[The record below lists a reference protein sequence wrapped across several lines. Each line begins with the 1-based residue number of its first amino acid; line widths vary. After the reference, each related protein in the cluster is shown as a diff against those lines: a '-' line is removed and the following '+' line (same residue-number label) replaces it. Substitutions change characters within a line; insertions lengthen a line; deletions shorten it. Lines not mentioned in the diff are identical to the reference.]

1 MRSPLGMCRT
11 GLSAAAALV
20 LLTACGGSGDEKS
33 DSAASSA
40 PTTSA
45 SETSAD
51 AAGSQFCTEAAGVQ
65 QRVGATFSGGSD
77 PASLPKVLQEAATQ
91 IRAIEPPEELAD
103 DWTSFADGIEK
114 IAEAAQIDF
123 NDKAAVA
130 KFQQQ
135 VGQLQQ
141 QYGGAFTNVQNYLTD
156 QCGFTESPPETSAPT
171 S

>member
-1 MRSPLGMCRT
+1 MRPPVRLCRT

-45 SETSAD
+45 SESSAD
-51 AAGSQFCTEAAGVQ
+51 AAGSPFCTEAAAVQ

-77 PASLPKVLQEAATQ
+77 PATLPKVLQEAATQ
-91 IRAIEPPEELAD
+91 IRAIEPPDELAD
-103 DWTSFADGIEK
+103 DWTSFADGIEQIAKAAK
-114 IAEAAQIDF
+114 INFDDQ
-123 NDKAAVA
+123 AAVA
-130 KFQQQ
+130 TFRQQ

-141 QYGGAFTNVQNYLTD
+141 QYGEAFTNVQNYLTD
-156 QCGFTESPPETSAPT
+156 DCGFTESPTETSAPT

>member
-1 MRSPLGMCRT
+1 MRTSLRLCRT

-51 AAGSQFCTEAAGVQ
+51 AAGSQFCTEAAAVQ
-65 QRVGATFSGGSD
+65 QRIGATFSGGSD

-91 IRAIEPPEELAD
+91 IRAIEPPAELAD
-103 DWTSFADGIEK
+103 DWTSFADGIEE
-114 IAEAAQIDF
+114 IAKAAQVDF
-123 NDKAAVA
+123 NDQAAVA
-130 KFQQQ
+130 TFQQQ

-141 QYGGAFTNVQNYLTD
+141 KYGAAFTDVQKYLTD
-156 QCGFTESPPETSAPT
+156 QCGFSESPTETSAPT

>member
-1 MRSPLGMCRT
+1 MRTSLRLCRT

-20 LLTACGGSGDEKS
+20 LLTACGGSGDKKS

-51 AAGSQFCTEAAGVQ
+51 AAGSQFCTEAAAVQ
-65 QRVGATFSGGSD
+65 QRIGATFSGGSD

-91 IRAIEPPEELAD
+91 IRAIEPPDELSD
-103 DWTSFADGIEK
+103 DWTSFADGIEE
-114 IAEAAQIDF
+114 IAKAAQVDF
-123 NDKAAVA
+123 HDQAAVA

-141 QYGGAFTNVQNYLTD
+141 QYGAAFTNVQKYLTD
-156 QCGFTESPPETSAPT
+156 KCGFSESPTATSAPT

>member
-1 MRSPLGMCRT
+1 MRPPLRLCRT

-20 LLTACGGSGDEKS
+20 LLTACGGSGNGKS

-51 AAGSQFCTEAAGVQ
+51 AAGSQFCTEAAAVQ

-91 IRAIEPPEELAD
+91 IRAIEPPDELAD
-103 DWTSFADGIEK
+103 DWTSFADGIEE
-114 IAEAAQIDF
+114 IAKAAQVDF
-123 NDKAAVA
+123 NDQAAVA
-130 KFQQQ
+130 TFQQQ

-141 QYGGAFTNVQNYLTD
+141 KYGAAFTDVQKYLTD
-156 QCGFTESPPETSAPT
+156 QCGFSESPTETSAPT